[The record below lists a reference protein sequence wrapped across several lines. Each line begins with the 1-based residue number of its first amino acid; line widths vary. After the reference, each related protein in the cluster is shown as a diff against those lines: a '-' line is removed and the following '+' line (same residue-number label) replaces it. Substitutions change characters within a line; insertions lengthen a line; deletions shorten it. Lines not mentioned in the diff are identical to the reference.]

1 MGEGAGGGEM
11 EIIDSHTHWGPSVTM
26 GIEVT
31 TEELLRQAEQCN
43 VSRIVIF
50 PFPSMALADEKINER
65 LLDEA
70 NRVNPVRNSSRC
82 DSKPS
87 GALNPA
93 GIILKSNPAAEQ
105 RGIIS
110 NGVKKFIPY
119 YYIPESMKPIPDKGF
134 YGGKWH
140 WMRGVQDCS
149 SNYEALE
156 DPKLGKF
163 IEASERI
170 DLPIVFEEELRFT
183 ETFIRKTK
191 NLKIIIPHLGMLGG
205 NPIDFLNTFRARENV
220 YFDTALASPDT
231 VMNFIEKIGYER
243 ILFGSDIPFGT
254 MKWELEKILFLPI
267 GDDKKEW
274 ILSKNLRRLIGLS
287 FS

>member
-1 MGEGAGGGEM
+1 M
-11 EIIDSHTHWGPSVTM
+11 EIIDSHTHWGPSVSM
-26 GIEVT
+26 GTEVT
-31 TEELLRQAEQCN
+31 TEELLRQAEQSN

-50 PFPSMALADEKINER
+50 PFPSMALADEGINER
-65 LLDEA
+65 LLNEA
-70 NRVNPVRNSSRC
+70 NRVNPVRNS
-82 DSKPS
+82 S

-119 YYIPESMKPIPDKGF
+119 YYIPETMKPIPDKKEF

-140 WMRGVQDCS
+140 WMRGVQDSS
-149 SNYEALE
+149 SNYQALE
-156 DPKLGKF
+156 DPQLEEF
-163 IEASERI
+163 IETSERI
-170 DLPIVFEEELRFT
+170 DLPIVFEEELAFT
-183 ETFIRKTK
+183 EAFVRKTK

-205 NPIDFLNTFRARENV
+205 NPMDFLHTFKARENV
-220 YFDTALASPDT
+220 YFDTALASPNT
-231 VMNFIEKIGYER
+231 MMSFLEKIGHGR

-254 MKWELEKILFLPI
+254 MKWELEKVLSLPI

-274 ILSKNLRRLIGLS
+274 ILSKNLKRLIGLG
-287 FS
+287 

>member
-1 MGEGAGGGEM
+1 LTGRPRIAM

-70 NRVNPVRNSSRC
+70 NRV
-82 DSKPS
+82 
-87 GALNPA
+87 
-93 GIILKSNPAAEQ
+93 
-105 RGIIS
+105 
-110 NGVKKFIPY
+110 KKFIPY
-119 YYIPESMKPIPDKGF
+119 YYTPESMKPIPNKGF

-140 WMRGVQDCS
+140 WMRGVQDSS
-149 SNYEALE
+149 SNYQALE
-156 DPKLGKF
+156 DPKLGEF